1 MWRGDLTVGVRC
13 CILDG
18 ISLFA
23 MRILRRIPLSSLFA
37 AWGFAACSSADRVGR
52 PVRTASLDSIEQRFA
67 NVATPVAYV
76 GDSTCVGCHAAAAAS
91 YAQHS
96 MARSFHA
103 WKPSV
108 RVESTLVRALLN
120 VPTGYAYRV
129 VDSAGALYQ
138 VETRPGDAGT
148 PAHEL
153 RRRIDYVMGSGRLAR
168 TYFTEE
174 NGRLFQL
181 PLTWYADHGW
191 DFSPGYEVNNARFS
205 RTLPDRC
212 IACHASYPNAA
223 PHLEGKYPVLRAGIG
238 CERCHGPGAVHVEA
252 RQALAASGGAT
263 PVRDSSARV
272 HRGAFDS
279 TIVNPARLPLDR
291 RLDVCEQCHVHT
303 SVAVLRERRG
313 AFDFTPGRQLAAQYA
328 FYKNGG
334 DIDLVSHA
342 DRLRQSACFAATKN
356 TDTPLECASCHNPHA
371 APATTATRNQPCLSC
386 HSGSSLA
393 TRVPVASR
401 TTHTPA
407 SDCVSCHM
415 PVVKERT
422 VPHGT
427 FSDHWIRVPSRE
439 TPRSAPPTL
448 PIEPYFARDRT
459 GPEAAR
465 YGAMGKVIYAA
476 LANDGR
482 VFETAAAE
490 LAPLLASGLDAPHA
504 QFLLGVAHWQRGRTK
519 DAQAA
524 FTRAVALD
532 PTNPEALR
540 ALAQVTHRLG
550 DTDDALALY
559 ARALAVQPALAWV
572 RAEYADVLQQ
582 DGQRDAAV
590 REYRAALREQPSLAT
605 AHFNLGVALLAQEQL
620 ADAGR
625 SFTEAVRLDP
635 ALASAL
641 EGLIAVR
648 ADGKRVS
655 EARLLASPAASVR
668 AAPAAPGTLGVR
680 VGSATSVQFTNTPPN
695 GYVLVS
701 TPDGTLLLA
710 VPTGSGG
717 TVTWDLRTGEGR
729 PIGAGLYRAEVQA
742 RGMARMPGAATSTYF
757 AVVRR

>member
-1 MWRGDLTVGVRC
+1 MARRTLLHGWFLGVT
-13 CILDG
+13 
-18 ISLFA
+18 
-23 MRILRRIPLSSLFA
+23 M
-37 AWGFAACSSADRVGR
+37 AACTATDSRPPSDRTLV
-52 PVRTASLDSIEQRFA
+52 PDSVESRFA
-67 NVATPVAYV
+67 NVATTVAYV
-76 GDSTCVGCHAAAAAS
+76 GDSTCVGCHVAAAETYAS
-91 YAQHS
+91 HS
-96 MARSFHA
+96 MARSFHPWTPA
-103 WKPSV
+103 V

-129 VDSAGALYQ
+129 VDSGGALYQ
-138 VETRPGDAGT
+138 VETRPGDAAT
-148 PAHEL
+148 PVHEL

-212 IACHASYPNAA
+212 IACHSSYPQAA
-223 PHLEGKYPVLRAGIG
+223 PHLEGKYPVLRPGIG
-238 CERCHGPGAVHVEA
+238 CERCHGPGALHVQT
-252 RQALAASGGAT
+252 RQASAAAGLAAA
-263 PVRDSSARV
+263 VRDTGARV
-272 HRGAFDS
+272 PGGTFDS

-303 SVAVLRERRG
+303 SVAVLRERRK
-313 AFDFTPGRQLAAQYA
+313 AFDFTPAGQLAAQYA

-342 DRLRQSACFAATKN
+342 DRLRQSACFVASK
-356 TDTPLECASCHNPHA
+356 DSSTPLECASCHNPHE
-371 APATTATRNQPCLSC
+371 PPPTKATRNQPCLSC

-393 TRVPVASR
+393 TRVPAASR
-401 TTHTPA
+401 ATHTPA

-427 FSDHWIRVPSRE
+427 FSDHWIRVPGRD
-439 TPRSAPPTL
+439 TPRTTPPML
-448 PIEPYFARDRT
+448 PIEPYFTRDRD

-465 YGAMGKVIYAA
+465 YGAMGKVVFAA

-482 VFETAAAE
+482 VFDQAATE
-490 LAPLLASGLDAPHA
+490 LAPLLTRGVDTPQAY
-504 QFLLGVAHWQRGRTK
+504 FLLGVAHNQRGRSTEAR
-519 DAQAA
+519 DA
-524 FTRAVALD
+524 FTRAAALD
-532 PTNPEALR
+532 PRNPDILR

-550 DTDDALALY
+550 KTDDALALY
-559 ARALAVQPALAWV
+559 VRALAVQPALAWV

-582 DGQRDAAV
+582 DGQLDAAI

-605 AHFNLGVALLAQEQL
+605 AHFTLGLALLAQQQNGE
-620 ADAGR
+620 AGQAL
-625 SFTEAVRLDP
+625 TEAVRLDP

-641 EGLIAVR
+641 SALIGVR
-648 ADGKRVS
+648 ANGKRVA
-655 EARLLASPAASVR
+655 EARLLASPTTAVW
-668 AAPAAPGTLGVR
+668 AAPAMPGSLGVR
-680 VGSATSVQFTNTPPN
+680 VESVNRVQFTNTPPN
-695 GYVLVS
+695 GFVLVS

-742 RGMARMPGAATSTYF
+742 RGLVNTPGAVTSTYF
-757 AVVRR
+757 AVVRQ